1 MNQKELSQED
11 SLRIIQGMI
20 ALAKSKINDSGFHF
34 LLWGCL
40 VIAASISQYFMIQ
53 SGMGNESNW
62 VWFIMGIIGA
72 PIAIVYERRK
82 DRKGKTTGKFDK
94 MYGYLWMGFG
104 ITLFVTIYVSIA
116 HRVNP
121 IPFILLLIGLATFVS
136 GAIYQFAPL
145 IIGAIVFWITA
156 AVCHMFDQTDQLLVY
171 SAAIFIGY
179 IIPGILLWKRSKS
192 AVHV

>member
-1 MNQKELSQED
+1 MNQKELSQEE

-20 ALAKSKINDSGFHF
+20 ALAKSKINETGFHF
-34 LLWGCL
+34 MLWGSL
-40 VIAASISQYFMIQ
+40 VIAASISQYVMIHN
-53 SGMGNESNW
+53 GMGNASNW
-62 VWFIMGIIGA
+62 VWFIMSVIGV
-72 PIAIVYERRK
+72 PIAIVYERRRNK
-82 DRKGKTTGKFDK
+82 EGKTTGKFDK

-116 HRVNP
+116 HQVNP

-145 IIGAIVFWITA
+145 IIGAVVFWITA
-156 AVCHMFDQTDQLLVY
+156 AICNLFAQTDQLLVY

-179 IIPGILLWKRSKS
+179 IIPGIILWKRSKK
-192 AVHV
+192 